1 MSSSRTP
8 SRTPSVLDSVKKV
21 FTRDKD
27 KKEKPWMGGPPPK
40 SGNTFKDGVNTMLY
54 KAKIN
59 AALAGGKSKRRR
71 NNKSAK
77 KTKRNRK

>member
-21 FTRDKD
+21 FKD

-40 SGNTFKDGVNTMLY
+40 SGNTIKDGVNALLY
-54 KAKIN
+54 NAKIN
-59 AALAGGKSKRRR
+59 AVLAGGKSKRRR

-77 KTKRNRK
+77 KSRRNRK